1 MAAPMGDSAPVL
13 EERFYRIGEVAEL
26 LNVKDSTLRF
36 WEKEF
41 PQLNPS
47 RSRNGQRVYT
57 EDDVAMFRRIQQLLH
72 EIGLTINGARRVLE
86 GSAVIDES
94 LPEKVAP
101 IPDPDFMH
109 MLKTELSSIRKLLTG
124 GLPK

>member
-1 MAAPMGDSAPVL
+1 MRILRRVA
-13 EERFYRIGEVAEL
+13 EERVYRIGEVAEL
-26 LNVKDSTLRF
+26 LKVKDSTLRF

-57 EDDVAMFRRIQQLLH
+57 EEDVAMFRRIQQLLH
-72 EIGLTINGARRVLE
+72 EIGLTISGARGVLE
-86 GSAVIDES
+86 GRAVIDES
-94 LPEKVAP
+94 LPERVAP
-101 IPDPDFMH
+101 VPDPEFMN
-109 MLKTELSSIRKLLTG
+109 MLKAELTSIRKLLTG